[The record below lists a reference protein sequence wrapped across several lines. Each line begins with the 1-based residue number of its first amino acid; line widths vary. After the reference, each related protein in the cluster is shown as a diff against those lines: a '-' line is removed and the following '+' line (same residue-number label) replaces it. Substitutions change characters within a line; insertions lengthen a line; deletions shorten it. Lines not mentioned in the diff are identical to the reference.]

1 MSWNNETLLIVF
13 VAFTGFA
20 VFMQACVLLGILISM
35 RRAAK
40 SALVVTEDFRATVV
54 PLIQSTRELIE
65 RATPQFLT
73 ATSNLLELTEGI
85 RSETAELRR
94 NLADILDRVHR
105 QTVRL
110 DGMLASGLD
119 SVQHAA
125 EAVESAVLRPAR
137 IVNRVVRTANA
148 MLDAYRSPS
157 RNQTERS
164 SSR

>member
-1 MSWNNETLLIVF
+1 MQWNTETLLIVF

-65 RATPQFLT
+65 RSTPQFLT
-73 ATSNLLELTEGI
+73 ATSNLLELTDGI

-125 EAVESAVLRPAR
+125 EVVESAVLRPVR

-148 MLDAYRSPS
+148 MLDAYRSP
-157 RNQTERS
+157 RRS
-164 SSR
+164 DK

>member
-1 MSWNNETLLIVF
+1 MQWNNETLLIVF

-20 VFMQACVLLGILISM
+20 VFMQACVLLGILISL

-40 SALVVTEDFRATVV
+40 SALVVTEDLRATVV

-73 ATSNLLELTEGI
+73 ATSNLLELT
-85 RSETAELRR
+85 
-94 NLADILDRVHR
+94 DILDRVHR

-125 EAVESAVLRPAR
+125 EVVESAVLRPVR

-148 MLDAYRSPS
+148 MLDAYRSPRRRGTEIES
-157 RNQTERS
+157 RR
-164 SSR
+164 